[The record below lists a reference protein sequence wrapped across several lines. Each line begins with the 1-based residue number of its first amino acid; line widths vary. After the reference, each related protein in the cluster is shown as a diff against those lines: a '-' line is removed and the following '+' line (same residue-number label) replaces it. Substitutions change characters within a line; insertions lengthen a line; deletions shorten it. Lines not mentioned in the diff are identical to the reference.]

1 LSQSAICHSNSYE
14 FNLDLE
20 RMSTSTMAE
29 NSHSPFG
36 TPAPTLSTERTILR
50 QWCPEDL
57 PLFAALNADRDVMRH
72 FPTTLDR
79 AQSDAIAHRL
89 AQHIETHGYG
99 PWALEIPGV
108 TPFAGFVGLMR
119 VGFDAPFVPA
129 VEIGWRLARAWWS
142 KGYATEAA
150 IAVAQFAF
158 ETLDLEALVSF
169 TVPANVR
176 SRAVME
182 RIGMRHCPGE
192 DFLHPLVPPGHRMRR
207 HVLYRLD
214 AHELAA
220 NKG

>member
-1 LSQSAICHSNSYE
+1 
-14 FNLDLE
+14 
-20 RMSTSTMAE
+20 MTTSTIAVD
-29 NSHSPFG
+29 SHTPFG
-36 TPAPTLSTERTILR
+36 TPAPTLTTERTILR
-50 QWCPEDL
+50 QWRTEDL
-57 PLFAALNADRDVMRH
+57 PLFAALNADREVMRH

-89 AQHIETHGYG
+89 AQHIEMHGYG

-129 VEIGWRLARAWWS
+129 VEIGWRLASAWWS

-150 IAVAQFAF
+150 SAAAQFAF
-158 ETLDLEALVSF
+158 GTLGLDGLVSF

-176 SRAVME
+176 SRAVMQ
-182 RIGMRHCPGE
+182 RIGMRHCPDE
-192 DFLHPLVPPGHRMRR
+192 DFLHPLIPPGHRLRR

-220 NKG
+220 GKR

>member
-1 LSQSAICHSNSYE
+1 MTTSTTA
-14 FNLDLE
+14 LDL
-20 RMSTSTMAE
+20 R
-29 NSHSPFG
+29 SPFD
-36 TPAPTLSTERTILR
+36 TEAPTITTGRTILR
-50 QWCPEDL
+50 QWRTSDL
-57 PLFAALNADRDVMRH
+57 PLFAALNADREVMRH

-79 AQSDAIAHRL
+79 AQSDAVALRL
-89 AQHIETHGYG
+89 AQHLDTHGYG

-150 IAVAQFAF
+150 DAAARYAF
-158 ETLDLEALVSF
+158 ETLGMDDLVSF

-176 SRAVME
+176 SRAVMQ
-182 RIGMRHCPGE
+182 RIGMRHCPDE
-192 DFLHPLVPPGHRMRR
+192 DFLHPLIPPGHRLRR

-214 AHELAA
+214 AADWRQTSVERRLRD
-220 NKG
+220 

>member
-1 LSQSAICHSNSYE
+1 
-14 FNLDLE
+14 
-20 RMSTSTMAE
+20 MSTSSMADD
-29 NSHSPFG
+29 SDSPFG
-36 TPAPTLSTERTILR
+36 APTPTLTTERTILR
-50 QWCPEDL
+50 QWQPEDL

-79 AQSDAIAHRL
+79 VQSDAIAHRL
-89 AQHIETHGYG
+89 AQHLETHGYG
-99 PWALEIPGV
+99 PWALEIPGA

-150 IAVAQFAF
+150 IAAAQFAF
-158 ETLDLEALVSF
+158 ETLGLDELVSF

-182 RIGMRHCPGE
+182 RIGMRHCPDE
-192 DFLHPLVPPGHRMRR
+192 DFLHPLIPPGHRMRR

-214 AHELAA
+214 AGELAP
-220 NKG
+220 NKR